1 MKSPTANQENDN
13 SSETIFSQMLPDD
26 IKEKIKTGAF
36 ETQIELPLWPEDKKA
51 MPNELARA
59 SLFVPTARGRRK
71 MLDKEQLAAPAGI
84 VIEFTGKQLDM
95 SDCDVFLLSLD
106 YARKQ
111 PLGNPILINKADFLR
126 KLNRRERG
134 GKGYKNLEE
143 QFDRLHVAKIK
154 VSSSPKKIHIH
165 LIDRIIEDDEKGT
178 YEIIIH
184 PDIVHLFDNNRFCYI
199 NWDKRLQIGTARK
212 DLAKWLQTYISSH
225 SKSKPHKVS
234 LEKLKAWSDYEVKN
248 IRVFRMYVRE
258 ALAELERLQIIT
270 DAAIDKQDM
279 VSWTRL

>member
-1 MKSPTANQENDN
+1 M
-13 SSETIFSQMLPDD
+13 SEKTHPIIDLFP
-26 IKEKIKTGAF
+26 KEIRDKF
-36 ETQIELPLWPEDKKA
+36 EKGELAQQIELPLWPEDKKA

-71 MLDKEQLAAPAGI
+71 MLDKVQLAAPAGI
-84 VIEFTGKQLDM
+84 VIEFTGIQLDM

-111 PLGNPILINKADFLR
+111 PLGTPILIKKAEFLR
-126 KLNRRERG
+126 KLNRIERS
-134 GKGYKNLEE
+134 GKAYKNLQD

-154 VSSSPKKIHIH
+154 VTSYPRIVHIH
-165 LIDRIIEDDEKGT
+165 LIDRIIENVDQGT
-178 YEIIIH
+178 FEIIIH
-184 PDIVHLFDNNRFCYI
+184 PDIVSLFDNNRFCYVD
-199 NWDKRLQIGTARK
+199 WEKRLQIGTARK

-234 LEKLKAWSDYEVKN
+234 LDKLKAWSDYEVQN

-258 ALAELERLQIIT
+258 ALAELERLKIICE
-270 DAAIDKQDM
+270 AGVDKQGM
-279 VSWTRL
+279 VTWTRL